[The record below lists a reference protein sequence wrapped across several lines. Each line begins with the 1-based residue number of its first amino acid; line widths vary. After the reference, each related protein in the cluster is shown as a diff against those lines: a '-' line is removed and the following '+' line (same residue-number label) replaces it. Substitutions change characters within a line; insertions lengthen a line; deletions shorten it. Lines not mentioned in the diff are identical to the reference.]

1 MALQLTDL
9 QQVVLTAF
17 AINAVGNSAPVTDPT
32 WSVTPDILSIE
43 PDTTHGMS
51 ALFTTGTVCGAAQVM
66 FTCKAGEKE
75 LSATFDIDVIASE
88 ATSVLIIAEE
98 PRPKPL

>member
-32 WSVTPDILSIE
+32 WSVTPENILSVD
-43 PDTTHGMS
+43 PNGMS
-51 ALFTTGTVCGAAQVM
+51 ALFTTGTVCGAVQVL
-66 FTCKAGEKE
+66 FTCKTGDKE
-75 LSATFDIDVIASE
+75 LSATFDIDVVASE
-88 ATSVLIIAEE
+88 ATSVLIIAEDPQ
-98 PRPKPL
+98 PRPL